1 MLFRSIEGHV
11 TEERVGDALMGLRR
25 ICEDVRFLGSY
36 PREDKVAPTTP
47 QATSNAAF
55 KDAAAWLAD
64 VRQGRKI

>member
-1 MLFRSIEGHV
+1 MLFRS
-11 TEERVGDALMGLRR
+11 GLRR